1 MVSQLAKWTDFQ
13 PTQHYLN
20 LTYIAV
26 HSCIVSTHYFAGLK
40 ATIYMYYCMDWYI
53 TEKEMEAERES
64 LYKAIGYAKGEALE
78 PFTKEVFTICGV
90 VGTHRSS

>member
-1 MVSQLAKWTDFQ
+1 
-13 PTQHYLN
+13 
-20 LTYIAV
+20 
-26 HSCIVSTHYFAGLK
+26 
-40 ATIYMYYCMDWYI
+40 MYYCMDWYI

-78 PFTKEVFTICGV
+78 PFAKEVFTICGV